1 MKFSNVMSTAGEWLR
16 GEGPHHQI
24 VISTRVRFARNL
36 RNRAFPGWA
45 KKAERTA
52 ILDLIRPRVEEL
64 PEMED
69 SFSELLQDLSAL
81 EKQVLVERHLISREH
96 AAKGVGSAVVM
107 NRRQTLSIMIN
118 EEDHLRMQSIRSGL
132 QLKQAFKLVDKIDSA
147 LESRLE
153 FAYDQRLGYLTACPT
168 NVGTG
173 MRASAMLHLPG
184 LVLSELINQVIQAVS
199 KIGLAVRGLYGEGTE
214 AMGNLFQ
221 ISNQTTLG
229 EKEDEIVSRL
239 TKVIETIIE
248 KEHDARQVL
257 IQKKSNTLWDQIGRA
272 YGVLTYAHAMSSK
285 EALNLLSIIKLGVDL
300 GAFPEDRRLPIDE
313 LFIDTQPA
321 HLQKSSQQK
330 LNAEERDHLR
340 AQIIRERL
348 KLFPKPDI
356 SKMGRE
362 SGNGATARPS
372 NNE

>member
-1 MKFSNVMSTAGEWLR
+1 MKFSNMLSTAGEWLR
-16 GEGPHHQI
+16 GEGPHRQI
-24 VISTRVRFARNL
+24 VISSRVRLARNL
-36 RNRAFPGWA
+36 RDRPFPGWA
-45 KKAERTA
+45 KKAERTS
-52 ILDLIRPRVEEL
+52 ILELIRSHVEEL
-64 PEMED
+64 PEMQEA
-69 SFSELLQDLSAL
+69 FSESLQDLTAL
-81 EKQVLVERHLISREH
+81 DRQVLVERHLISREH
-96 AAKGVGSAVVM
+96 AAKGGGSAVVV

-132 QLKQAFKLVDKIDSA
+132 QLKQAFKLIDKIDSA
-147 LESRLE
+147 LESKLD
-153 FAYDQRLGYLTACPT
+153 FAFDSRLGYLTACPT

-184 LVLSELINQVIQAVS
+184 LVLSELINQVVQAVS

-229 EKEDEIVSRL
+229 EKEEEIINRL
-239 TKVIETIIE
+239 SKVIETIIE

-257 IQKKSNTLWDQIGRA
+257 LQKKSNTLFDQIGRA
-272 YGVLTYAHAMSSK
+272 YGVLTYAHAMPSK
-285 EALNLLSIIKLGVDL
+285 EALNLLSVLKLGMDL
-300 GAFPEDRRLPIDE
+300 GAFPEDQRLQIDE

-340 AQIIRERL
+340 AQIIRDRL

-356 SKMGRE
+356 SKMARE
-362 SGNGATARPS
+362 PRNTSANGPS
-372 NNE
+372 KNE

>member
-1 MKFSNVMSTAGEWLR
+1 VKFSNVMSTAGEWLR

-24 VISTRVRFARNL
+24 VISSRVRFARNL

-64 PEMED
+64 PEMQD

-96 AAKGVGSAVVM
+96 AAKGAGSAVVM

-356 SKMGRE
+356 SNMGRE

>member
-1 MKFSNVMSTAGEWLR
+1 VKFSNVMSTAGEWLR

-24 VISTRVRFARNL
+24 VISSRVRFARNL
-36 RNRAFPGWA
+36 RDRAFPGWA

-64 PEMED
+64 AEMQD

-132 QLKQAFKLVDKIDSA
+132 QLKQAFKLVDKVDSA
-147 LESRLE
+147 LESKLE

-229 EKEDEIVSRL
+229 EKEDEIVNRL
-239 TKVIETIIE
+239 TKVIETIIG

-300 GAFPEDRRLPIDE
+300 GTFPEDRRLPIDE

-321 HLQKSSQQK
+321 HLQKTSQQK

-356 SKMGRE
+356 SKMAEE
-362 SGNGATARPS
+362 SGNGATAGPS

>member
-1 MKFSNVMSTAGEWLR
+1 MKFDSVMSTAGEWLR
-16 GEGPHHQI
+16 GEGPHHQV
-24 VISTRVRFARNL
+24 VISSRVRIARNL
-36 RNRAFPGWA
+36 RDRAFPGWA
-45 KKAERTA
+45 KKAERVA
-52 ILDLIRPRVEEL
+52 ILDLIKPRVEEL
-64 PEMED
+64 GEMQD
-69 SFSELLQDLSAL
+69 SFSEGLQDLSAL

-96 AAKGVGSAVVM
+96 AAKGAGSAVVM
-107 NRRQTLSIMIN
+107 NRRQTVSIMIN

-132 QLKQAFKLVDKIDSA
+132 QLKQAFKLIDKIDSA
-147 LESRLE
+147 LEGKLQ

-173 MRASAMLHLPG
+173 LRASAMLHLPG
-184 LVLSELINQVIQAVS
+184 LVLSELINQVVQAVS

-229 EKEDEIVSRL
+229 EKEDEIINRL
-239 TKVIETIIE
+239 TKVIETIID

-257 IQKKSNTLWDQIGRA
+257 IQKKSNTLYDQIGRA
-272 YGVLTYAHAMSSK
+272 YGVLTYAHAITSK
-285 EALNLLSIIKLGVDL
+285 EALNLLSILKLGVDL
-300 GAFPEDRRLPIDE
+300 GSFPEERRLPIDQ
-313 LFIDTQPA
+313 LFMDTQPA
-321 HLQKSSQQK
+321 HLQKGSQQK

-348 KLFPKPDI
+348 KVFPKPDI
-356 SKMGRE
+356 SKMAME
-362 SGNGATARPS
+362 SGNGSTKAPS

>member
-1 MKFSNVMSTAGEWLR
+1 VKFSNVMSTAGEWLR

-24 VISTRVRFARNL
+24 VISSRVRFARNL

-81 EKQVLVERHLISREH
+81 EKHVLVERHLISREH

>member
-1 MKFSNVMSTAGEWLR
+1 MKFSNVMATAGEWLR

-24 VISTRVRFARNL
+24 VISSRVRLARNL

-45 KKAERTA
+45 KKAERTS
-52 ILDLIRPRVEEL
+52 ILDLIRPHVEEL
-64 PEMED
+64 PEMQD
-69 SFSELLQDLSAL
+69 SFSESLQELSAL
-81 EKQVLVERHLISREH
+81 ERQVLVERHLISREH

-147 LESRLE
+147 LESKLE

-229 EKEDEIVSRL
+229 EKEDEIINRL
-239 TKVIETIIE
+239 SKVIETIIG

-257 IQKKSNTLWDQIGRA
+257 LQKKPNTLWDQIGRA
-272 YGVLTYAHAMSSK
+272 YGVLTYAHAMASK

-356 SKMGRE
+356 SKMARE
-362 SGNGATARPS
+362 SGNGSTAEPS